1 MAAMTAEE
9 TWDFLMAGTRTA
21 QVATVRADGR
31 PHVKPVWFELSGKPG
46 DFEVLFTTAAGT
58 VAGRNLA
65 RDGRVMICVD
75 DPVPPFSFVL
85 IEGTAVISED
95 PAELLAVATR
105 LGARYWRRPRGG
117 VWRPQRRPR
126 RAREP
131 ITVREQVFYACE
143 FFRLPR

>member
-1 MAAMTAEE
+1 MAAMTGGE

-31 PHVKPVWFELSGKPG
+31 PHLKPVWFELSGHPG
-46 DFEVLFTTAAGT
+46 DFEMLFTTAADT

-65 RDGRVMICVD
+65 RDGRVMISVD

-85 IEGTAVISED
+85 IEGTAVLSED

-105 LGARYWRRPRGG
+105 LGARYMGAGRAAEYGARNGG
-117 VWRPQRRPR
+117 PGELIVRVFPARVLAQR
-126 RAREP
+126 A
-131 ITVREQVFYACE
+131 IAD
-143 FFRLPR
+143 

>member
-1 MAAMTAEE
+1 MAAMTAGE

-21 QVATVRADGR
+21 HVATVRADGR

-46 DFEVLFTTAAGT
+46 DFEVLFTTAAET

-65 RDGRVMICVD
+65 RDGRVMISVD

-85 IEGTAVISED
+85 IEGSAVLSED

-105 LGARYWRRPRGG
+105 LGARYMGAGRAAEYGARNAVPGELIVR
-117 VWRPQRRPR
+117 VSPARVLAQR
-126 RAREP
+126 A
-131 ITVREQVFYACE
+131 IAD
-143 FFRLPR
+143 

>member
-1 MAAMTAEE
+1 MAAMTPGQ
-9 TWDFLMAGTRTA
+9 TWDFLMEGTRTA
-21 QVATVRADGR
+21 HLATVRADGR

-46 DFEVLFTTAAGT
+46 DFEVLFTTAADT

-85 IEGTAVISED
+85 IEGTAVLSED

-105 LGARYWRRPRGG
+105 LGARYMGADRAAEYGTRNAVPGELIVR
-117 VWRPQRRPR
+117 VSPARVLAQRDI
-126 RAREP
+126 AD
-131 ITVREQVFYACE
+131 
-143 FFRLPR
+143 